1 MIVILSLI
9 FGVFIDVLLIW
20 LIVFLPLRIARW
32 VAYRLTVQYMLDNEK
47 PVSRIRSGVAV
58 LLLAV
63 ATPYALSSGFI
74 AGTGILNAFS
84 RPFTLASAIEVA
96 IDLGVLWFL
105 FFECGQLITLL
116 IDMVRLFW
124 RGPRWVHELLERAKK
139 ETEGADS
146 W

>member
-32 VAYRLTVQYMLDNEK
+32 LAYRLTVQYVQENEK
-47 PVSRIRSGVAV
+47 PIGRLRSGIAV

-63 ATPYALSSGFI
+63 ATLYAFSSGLI
-74 AGTGILNAFS
+74 AGTGIYNAFS
-84 RPFTLASAIEVA
+84 RPFTLASAIEAV

-105 FFECGQLITLL
+105 FFECGQLVTLL

-124 RGPRWVHELLERAKK
+124 RGPRWVHEMLERARK

-146 W
+146 